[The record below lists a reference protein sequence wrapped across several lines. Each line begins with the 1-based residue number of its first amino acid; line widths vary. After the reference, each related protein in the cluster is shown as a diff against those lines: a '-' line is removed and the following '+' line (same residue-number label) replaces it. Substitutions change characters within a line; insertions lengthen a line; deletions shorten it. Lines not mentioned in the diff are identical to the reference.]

1 MTTLLS
7 EDEIKVLKLKAD
19 KYEKRLIYNNQ
30 KVKEY
35 NIILKAQDKD
45 AYLKQKMDQVMKHY
59 EAHKEEISIKRKA
72 IYQQKKQAK
81 LLLQAQTNIQE
92 QTNIQV

>member
-1 MTTLLS
+1 
-7 EDEIKVLKLKAD
+7 
-19 KYEKRLIYNNQ
+19 
-30 KVKEY
+30 
-35 NIILKAQDKD
+35 
-45 AYLKQKMDQVMKHY
+45 MKHY

-92 QTNIQV
+92 QTNTQV